1 MNRILIISPLIIFVL
16 FACNENQ
23 VPNKAADTSSDD
35 PLFYINNVYGYWST
49 ERFDTAIIYVNK
61 LMELEPRLVVDML
74 HQEVALGISEDDP
87 AAYGFVKRL
96 KSADIQGLN
105 IIIEPIYIWSQI
117 HNVNKEDSLLYL
129 FDELTSALEPRLLS
143 NGKPELY
150 ILKTLNDFEL
160 RGIMAEQVV
169 ENICNIIIEKLEK
182 NLDVNNYLEYGNSQ
196 VKRAY
201 IRIILSNAY
210 YILSKYN
217 NREANLKMAAYY
229 SPDNTD
235 KQNIQGYF
243 YTSVILTGD
252 YKNFGFQQKYLD
264 YLLKYDRNHDA
275 LSVLANMTLNEP
287 IDDNINKFR
296 THLAKLY
303 PSQNFKEYWHS
314 LVSEHSELFPDLSF
328 LTIDSTTLS
337 SKSFIGQWTLID
349 VWGTWCE
356 ACVAELPALEAFYR
370 ESLINYNN
378 QMHLLTLSANSKNLF
393 MFMKQNN
400 YTFPVAEI
408 DKNVVNELKI
418 NGFPTKLLISPEGK
432 YRIIPFNANWIEYIN
447 NYCLIEKRIANK
459 SHQTR
464 KLI

>member
-1 MNRILIISPLIIFVL
+1 
-16 FACNENQ
+16 
-23 VPNKAADTSSDD
+23 
-35 PLFYINNVYGYWST
+35 
-49 ERFDTAIIYVNK
+49 
-61 LMELEPRLVVDML
+61 
-74 HQEVALGISEDDP
+74 
-87 AAYGFVKRL
+87 
-96 KSADIQGLN
+96 
-105 IIIEPIYIWSQI
+105 
-117 HNVNKEDSLLYL
+117 
-129 FDELTSALEPRLLS
+129 
-143 NGKPELY
+143 
-150 ILKTLNDFEL
+150 
-160 RGIMAEQVV
+160 
-169 ENICNIIIEKLEK
+169 
-182 NLDVNNYLEYGNSQ
+182 
-196 VKRAY
+196 
-201 IRIILSNAY
+201 
-210 YILSKYN
+210 
-217 NREANLKMAAYY
+217 MAAYY

-447 NYCLIEKRIANK
+447 NYSLIEKRIANK